1 MTARLKL
8 NAGHRART
16 MPNDRFFVIVG
27 ATIRE
32 IRERE
37 KVSAA
42 DLAKQC
48 FITASSLHHIED
60 GSGVSTPT
68 LVLIAHALG
77 ISLNEIVTMEASDA
91 LLGDGKSEAA
101 E

>member
-1 MTARLKL
+1 MTGRLKL

-42 DLAKQC
+42 DLAEQC
-48 FITASSLHHIED
+48 FVSTSSIHHIED
-60 GSGVSTPT
+60 GRGVAAPT
-68 LVLIAHALG
+68 LVLIAHALDV
-77 ISLNEIVTMEASDA
+77 SLNEIVSMEASDA
-91 LLGDGKSEAA
+91 LLGESEAA